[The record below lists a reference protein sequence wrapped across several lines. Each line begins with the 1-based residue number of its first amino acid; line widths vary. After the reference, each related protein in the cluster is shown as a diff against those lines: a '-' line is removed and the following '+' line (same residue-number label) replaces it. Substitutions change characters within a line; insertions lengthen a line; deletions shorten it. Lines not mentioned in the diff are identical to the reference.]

1 MFTIIG
7 LLGGIGS
14 GKSAVAAMFEK
25 LGAFLIDAD
34 LLAHAAL
41 LEPEIMEKI
50 RESWGDEVMSEDAVD
65 RKKLAS
71 RAFSS
76 RDEIDRLNAIIHP
89 RVIERIQQ
97 SVEATKKAGRS
108 KAVILDAA
116 LLLEAGLGDM
126 CNVLVYV
133 DAETDTRV
141 ERALAGRG
149 LSGDDVR
156 QREKFQI
163 PLDKKKEK
171 AHHVVDNNKSET
183 LTFQQVSTIWD
194 NLFSSRAENSK

>member
-1 MFTIIG
+1 MIIIG

-14 GKSAVAAMFEK
+14 GKSAVGAMFEK

-41 LEPEIMEKI
+41 LEPEIMERI
-50 RESWGDEVMSEDAVD
+50 RETWGDEVMTEDAVD
-65 RKKLAS
+65 RKKLAA

-76 RDEIDRLNAIIHP
+76 REEIDKLNAIIHP

-97 SVEATKKAGRS
+97 SVEATTKAASS
-108 KAVILDAA
+108 KAVVLDAA
-116 LLLEAGLGDM
+116 LLLEAGLGEM
-126 CNVLVYV
+126 CNALVFV
-133 DAETDTRV
+133 NAETETRV

-149 LSGDDVR
+149 LSGNDVR

-163 PLDKKKEK
+163 PLDKKREK
-171 AHHVVDNNKSET
+171 ADYVVDNNKSEAS
-183 LTFQQVSTIWD
+183 TFQQVSAIWGS
-194 NLFSSRAENSK
+194 LFSSRTKNSK

>member
-1 MFTIIG
+1 MIIG
-7 LLGGIGS
+7 MLGGIGS

-41 LEPEIMEKI
+41 LEPEIMGKV
-50 RESWGDEVMSEDAVD
+50 RETWGDEVMTENAVD
-65 RKKLAS
+65 RRKLAS

-76 RDEIDRLNAIIHP
+76 REEIDRLNAIIHP
-89 RVIERIQQ
+89 RVIERIRQ
-97 SVEATKKAGRS
+97 SVEATQKAGRS
-108 KAVILDAA
+108 KAVVLDAA

-126 CNVLVYV
+126 CDVLVYV
-133 DAETDTRV
+133 DAETDARV

-163 PLDKKKEK
+163 PLDRKREK
-171 AHHVVDNNKSET
+171 ADHVVDNNKSET

-194 NLFSSRAENSK
+194 NLFSSRAEDSK